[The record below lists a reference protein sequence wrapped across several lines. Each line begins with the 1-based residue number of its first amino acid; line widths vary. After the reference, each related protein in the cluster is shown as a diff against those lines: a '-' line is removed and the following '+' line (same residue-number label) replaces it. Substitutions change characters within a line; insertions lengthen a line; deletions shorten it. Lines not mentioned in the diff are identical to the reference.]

1 MIYKKQGRYLDDLK
15 AVAEIM
21 TELMWYTI
29 GFVATL
35 AIITIADSIMKYAA
49 LRK

>member
-1 MIYKKQGRYLDDLK
+1 
-15 AVAEIM
+15 M
-21 TELMWYTI
+21 TELMWFTI

-35 AIITIADSIMKYAA
+35 AIITIADSIIKYAA